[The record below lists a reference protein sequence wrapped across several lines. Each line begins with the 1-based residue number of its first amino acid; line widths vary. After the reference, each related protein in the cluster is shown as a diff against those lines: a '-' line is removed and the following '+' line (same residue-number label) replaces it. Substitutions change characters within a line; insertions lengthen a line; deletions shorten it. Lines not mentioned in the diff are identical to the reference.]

1 LGLPKVFLLAS
12 FPWVHPDSPR
22 HRELRFSLA
31 VLAASA
37 AVGFLPALP
46 SIRPGSAGGGGVHDL
61 TDRFGASPV
70 HHVAD
75 LAFRVGQSI
84 IGCRWGGRWC
94 RSRGHGRIHPP
105 GVGQYLLRGVGG
117 CLGFPRRGVLA
128 ALRGGD
134 RFGGAGSRLLHVTR
148 VAGAD
153 RFRGSRRV
161 LHPAADVLSGP
172 GVGVPGLE
180 LRNEACL
187 FFHRPLVGVEGGF
200 GDVVEDLHT
209 GVLVPLAHDASRPTA
224 IFWLHIRAGAVGVC
238 VIFIWLFNLIVALAF
253 PSLLSALGA
262 GPNFVFF
269 AVMTALAF
277 LFVKKLVPETKGR
290 SLEAIERDL
299 LHGASAPTRAP

>member
-1 LGLPKVFLLAS
+1 VLTAFVAAAAFSIPPPMSSAVRVSVF
-12 FPWVHPDSPR
+12 
-22 HRELRFSLA
+22 
-31 VLAASA
+31 
-37 AVGFLPALP
+37 
-46 SIRPGSAGGGGVHDL
+46 
-61 TDRFGASPV
+61 PV
-70 HHVAD
+70 SSCAMKR
-75 LAFRVGQSI
+75 AF
-84 IGCRWGGRWC
+84 
-94 RSRGHGRIHPP
+94 
-105 GVGQYLLRGVGG
+105 
-117 CLGFPRRGVLA
+117 
-128 ALRGGD
+128 
-134 RFGGAGSRLLHVTR
+134 
-148 VAGAD
+148 
-153 RFRGSRRV
+153 
-161 LHPAADVLSGP
+161 
-172 GVGVPGLE
+172 
-180 LRNEACL
+180 

-299 LHGASAPTRAP
+299 LHGASAPTGAT